1 MEYKQFA
8 KYYDMFYQKKDYQ
21 KEVEFLSNF
30 IKNQDDVIDIGC
42 GTGIHASLLTQ
53 KGANVDGLDLNKEM
67 LDIAKTRLKTNLYLQ
82 NILEL
87 QINKKYN
94 VIISMFAVLNH
105 LKNKKELEKCFANF
119 QKILKPNGKI
129 IIDLHNPQTSGTK
142 TDSFNNM
149 KRTMKWEFDQ
159 EHKTEK
165 SEIIFEVGNEKY
177 IDNHIFYIFSIDDIK
192 ECALKA
198 GLKVLNVFENYDCK
212 KKGISSSKNLQFL
225 IVKKEAKL

>member
-159 EHKTEK
+159 EH
-165 SEIIFEVGNEKY
+165 
-177 IDNHIFYIFSIDDIK
+177 
-192 ECALKA
+192 
-198 GLKVLNVFENYDCK
+198 
-212 KKGISSSKNLQFL
+212 
-225 IVKKEAKL
+225 